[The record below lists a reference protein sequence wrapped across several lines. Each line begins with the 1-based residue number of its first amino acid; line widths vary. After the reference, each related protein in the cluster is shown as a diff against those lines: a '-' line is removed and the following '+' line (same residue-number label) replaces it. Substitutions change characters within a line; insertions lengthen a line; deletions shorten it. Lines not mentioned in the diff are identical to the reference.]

1 MPDTQTV
8 PSDEA
13 SDARRVVVVGPVT
26 WDRMD
31 DQRRRPGGA
40 VSFAGRTAD
49 AFGVRMQVLALAGAD
64 ADLDALSEHEVAIVK
79 GASTLTM
86 EHEFGP
92 AGRLIRVPVTSARI
106 IEPFDVPAGWSACS
120 DLVLA
125 PLLPDELDAPALV
138 EVFGADRLWVLAQG
152 FQRVRADDG
161 AITFLDRPAEVLAE
175 LAGPATSVFLSADE
189 TSDWAAGALERLA
202 ASCARVVHTQG
213 QRGADIL
220 HAGGAKHIDSV
231 PAERVDTTGAG
242 DVFATAFILAC
253 DGETDEASAGR
264 IAAGF
269 AAAAVERVGPTRL
282 PSLVEIEARVARAAR
297 HADSREGGASSAQGP
312 S

>member
-1 MPDTQTV
+1 VPDTQTV
-8 PSDEA
+8 PTDEA

-31 DQRRRPGGA
+31 DQRRPGGA
-40 VSFAGRTAD
+40 VSFAARTAD

-64 ADLDALSEHEVAIVK
+64 ADLDALSEHEVVIVE
-79 GASTLTM
+79 GASTLIM

-92 AGRLIRVPVTSARI
+92 AGRLIRVPVTAARI
-106 IEPFDVPAGWSACS
+106 VEPSDVPDGWSTCS

-125 PLLPDELDAPALV
+125 PLLSDELDAPALV
-138 EVFGADRLWVLAQG
+138 EVFAADRLWVLAQG

-161 AITFLDRPAEVLAE
+161 AITFLDRPAEVLAK

-202 ASCARVVHTQG
+202 TSCARVVHTQG
-213 QRGADIL
+213 HRGADIL

-282 PSLVEIEARVARAAR
+282 PSLAEIEARVARAAR
-297 HADSREGGASSAQGP
+297 HADSREGGASSAEGP